1 MAELFKFLA
10 GPARVLIM
18 DIGTNTLLGVGKSAT
33 NTTFSASITADDIRA
48 GQGNVLRARYFHDS
62 NLSVNIDYA
71 DFSLDYMA
79 LSLGS
84 TVQSGGV
91 TIMEEQLSAGVG
103 GVVTLSQTVAP
114 VDGATFVMYKKP
126 ADANW
131 TTATVASNTF
141 TPAGAAQNDVYCVK
155 YFYNDVNARQM
166 TLRANYIPKTVHLIV
181 IADEFVGR
189 PENVGAS
196 SNKYGKLIV
205 DIPTFQFNGGQE
217 LSLSQGAA
225 TTNLSGQA
233 IAIEASTD
241 CDEDLVYGTITEQVI
256 GGVWQSDVLA
266 IAPEDGEIELSA
278 GQSET
283 LNMRVIFKGVTA
295 ASRKPNSA
303 FTFAVKS
310 GSSATVNNAG
320 VVTTSSGS
328 GATVISINLTG
339 YPDVPEAY
347 AVVTKV

>member
-10 GPARVLIM
+10 GPARVLII
-18 DIGTNTLLGVGKSAT
+18 DPVSNLLLGVGKSAT

-103 GVVTLSQTVAP
+103 GVVALSKAVAAI
-114 VDGATFVMYKKP
+114 DGATFVMYKKP
-126 ADANW
+126 ADNVW
-131 TTATVASNTF
+131 TTAAVTGQSF

-155 YFYNDVNARQM
+155 YFFNDINARQM

-181 IADEFVGR
+181 VADEFIGK
-189 PENVGAS
+189 PENINAT
-196 SNKYGKLIV
+196 SNKYGKIIV
-205 DIPTFQFNGGQE
+205 DIPTFQFNGAQD
-217 LSLSQGAA
+217 LSLSSGAA
-225 TTNLSGQA
+225 TTNLSGMA
-233 IAIEASTD
+233 IAVDTSTD
-241 CDEDLVYGTITEQVI
+241 CDDDLVYGTITEQII

-278 GQSET
+278 GESTT

-295 ASRKPNSA
+295 ATRKPNDA
-303 FTFAVKS
+303 FTFTVKS
-310 GSSATVNNAG
+310 GTSATVSNAG
-320 VVTTSSGS
+320 VVSAASGS
-328 GATVISINLTG
+328 GSTVIAINLTG
-339 YPDVPEAY
+339 YPEVPEAY